1 MAAQRAGSGAKGSK
15 RTRGG
20 PRKRSASDGRE
31 LRQDRI
37 LDAAVAVLARWGFR
51 KTTVDDV
58 AREAGVGKG
67 TIYLHWKDKVE
78 LFRAAIWHASQK
90 TIEEMMKRVAADPD
104 GGRFHRLWAHGLV
117 AIYDNPLLS
126 GVMTGKVDIAGG
138 AIEALGSSTVSRLI
152 GTSEEQIAAMQH
164 ANLIRRDVPTR
175 VVLALLGALKLGI
188 ISSSQLLLAGQAPTA
203 QELTDGLSDLMRRWL
218 QPEGG
223 SGVSAEGKAIMK
235 EWMKMVVS
243 IGTRNRRTE
252 D

>member
-1 MAAQRAGSGAKGSK
+1 MAAQRGTKAG
-15 RTRGG
+15 RRVRGG
-20 PRKRSASDGRE
+20 LRRRSPAGGRE
-31 LRQDRI
+31 LREDRI
-37 LDAAVAVLARWGFR
+37 LEAAVSVLARWGFR

-78 LFRAAIWHASQK
+78 LFRAAIWYASQK
-90 TIEEMMKRVAADPD
+90 TIEEMMKRVGADPD
-104 GGRFHRLWAHGLV
+104 GGQFHRLWAHGLV

-126 GVMTGKVDIAGG
+126 GVMTGRIDMAGG
-138 AIEALGSSTVSRLI
+138 AIEALGSSTVNRLI
-152 GTSEEQIAAMQH
+152 GTSEEQIAAMQR

-175 VVLALLGALKLGI
+175 VVLLLVGALKLGI
-188 ISSSQLLLAGQAPTA
+188 ISSSQLLPAGQVPTA

-218 QPEGG
+218 EPEGG
-223 SGVSAEGKAIMK
+223 GGVSAEGKAIMK

-243 IGTRNRRTE
+243 IGTRDRRTE